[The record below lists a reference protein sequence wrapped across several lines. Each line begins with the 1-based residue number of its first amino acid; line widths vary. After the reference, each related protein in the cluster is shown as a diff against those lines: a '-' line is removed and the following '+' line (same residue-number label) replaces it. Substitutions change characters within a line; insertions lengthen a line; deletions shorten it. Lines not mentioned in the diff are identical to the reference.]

1 MSNDKK
7 IIRCRS
13 ISIDLDDLLDGKD
26 FADVKR
32 NLDRLED
39 KIYYGQGETAK
50 FRVEAT
56 YSGEYVYLDV
66 FREETDAEYD
76 ARLKKES
83 AKEEKLRKAK
93 EKKLEIARKLL
104 MEDVDIE
111 KAEYIRLKEKY
122 GESV

>member
-1 MSNDKK
+1 MVSFYTYPIIVIYIIWLSGDQIMSNDKK

-13 ISIDLDDLLDGKD
+13 TSIDLDDLLDGKD

-76 ARLKKES
+76 ARLKKS
-83 AKEEKLRKAK
+83 RRK
-93 EKKLEIARKLL
+93 KKNCGKQKKRSSK
-104 MEDVDIE
+104 
-111 KAEYIRLKEKY
+111 
-122 GESV
+122 